1 MNKLTAV
8 TLHRTSEGE
17 RLAVLYST
25 IDEQGNITATNQQK
39 SRIVLEEELL
49 AHIAALEENVE
60 GWLNQ

>member
-1 MNKLTAV
+1 MNKPTAV

-25 IDEQGNITATNQQK
+25 IDGQGNITATNQQK

-49 AHIAALEENVE
+49 AHIAALETFVE